1 MKRIYLKKVISL
13 FYDYRGSVMIVFIY
27 MLMLL
32 GVSYCLPFFS
42 KSLIDDGFIKGDRDY
57 IIVSALY
64 ILGLNT
70 VIIFINI
77 LKRKQALKMNLGVRA
92 KLQRDVFR
100 HLLKVKM
107 SFFCDKNATSTFQ
120 CIEDDINNIASMVND
135 TTISGVAAVFSA
147 IGGGIALFVIDWRL
161 GLTVVLFAPINIIV
175 SQLFA
180 KKNNELITKTLTIRR
195 KYSSWFGE
203 AISGVREIRLF
214 GLQKQ
219 KQKEMDEQ
227 ISRLN
232 GVSKDCG
239 MLLAYNT
246 QIQELLTEVLKA
258 LIYLL
263 AAYFM
268 LKSNLTVGSV
278 VAFQAYM
285 LMVSGSE
292 ATIIALVFAFF
303 ALFPHFKRYYDFFE
317 EPIEK
322 NTDVHIDFSDGKI
335 EFRHVEFAYEPEGE
349 AIFDDVSLELSYGS
363 KTVVIGDNGAGKTT
377 FLNLLLAMLEPAGG
391 DILVNGIKVSDINP
405 EEYRQLFSVVSQDVF
420 LFHDTLKNNI
430 CLGKDVSQDALDGI
444 IRDVNLE
451 SFVEEY
457 GFDHEI
463 TDNGSNLSGG
473 QKQKIALARALI
485 MERPVLVFDEAT
497 ANLDRISI
505 QRFIKLFD
513 SRLKNTTVICVSHS
527 ENIIEHFDH
536 RLIVSDRS
544 VVLEHYGGSDIKKVV

>member
-57 IIVSALY
+57 IIVSALC

-120 CIEDDINNIASMVND
+120 CIDDDINNIASMFND

-147 IGGGIALFVIDWRL
+147 IGGCIALFAIDWRL
-161 GLTVVLFAPINIIV
+161 GLAVVLFAPINIIV
-175 SQLFA
+175 SKLFA

-203 AISGVREIRLF
+203 TISGIRVIRLF

-219 KQKEMDEQ
+219 KKKEMDEQ
-227 ISRLN
+227 INRLN
-232 GVSKDCG
+232 SVSKDCG
-239 MLLAYNT
+239 MILAYNT
-246 QIQELLTEVLKA
+246 QIQELLTEILKA

-268 LKSNLTVGSV
+268 LKSNLSVGSV

-292 ATIIALVFAFF
+292 ATMIALIFAFF
-303 ALFPHFKRYYDFFE
+303 ALFPHFKRYYDFFD

-322 NTDVHIDFSDGKI
+322 DTDVHIEFNDGNI
-335 EFRHVEFAYEPEGE
+335 EFRHVSFSYEVEGNLVFND
-349 AIFDDVSLELSYGS
+349 INLELPYGS
-363 KTVVIGDNGAGKTT
+363 KTAVVGDNGVGKTT
-377 FLNLLLAMLEPAGG
+377 FLNLLLAILEPVSG
-391 DILVNGIKVSDINP
+391 DVLVNGINIRDINP
-405 EEYRQLFSVVSQDVF
+405 EEYRGLFSVVSQEVF
-420 LFHDTLKNNI
+420 LFYDTLKNNI
-430 CLGKDVSQDALDGI
+430 CLGKEVSQEVLDEI

-457 GFDHEI
+457 GFDYEI

-485 MERPVLVFDEAT
+485 MERPILVFDEAT
-497 ANLDRISI
+497 ANLDRMSI

-513 SRLKNTTVICVSHS
+513 SRLKKTTVICVSHS
-527 ENIIEHFDH
+527 EKIIDYFDNK
-536 RLIVSDRS
+536 LIIYDGSAI
-544 VVLEHYGGSDIKKVV
+544 LEHNGNSGIKKVV